1 MFIGGS
7 SMIKTFTINIG
18 QKPTE
23 EQLKE
28 VELASEFPIEFDE
41 DCQEMS
47 PAMMKAFKCAV
58 SERNR
63 NIIKRN

>member
-1 MFIGGS
+1 MT
-7 SMIKTFTINIG
+7 KTFTVNIG

-47 PAMMKAFKCAV
+47 PAMMKAFTCAV

-63 NIIKRN
+63 RKKQNKM

>member
-7 SMIKTFTINIG
+7 SVIKTFTINIG

-47 PAMMKAFKCAV
+47 PAMMKAFKCSV